1 MVVNAGIRKVLER
14 LPPHCAEV
22 SEDEA
27 LAEFARLDGRRWAVL
42 DFETASFNEPRV
54 VEVGLV
60 GMDGE
65 VLMEELV
72 DPRIPITER
81 VTGIHGLTD
90 ADVDGADAWPAV
102 QARLERVLRESGV
115 EVVVAF
121 NASFEAMCLAYNAEA
136 FGLEPSKPE
145 LVCMQKVAL
154 GLLGPGENEN
164 GWLSLRAACERVG
177 VEALPTHRAV
187 ADCIATVQL
196 TARMSATLRC
206 GSTPEGPPRHPSRRR
221 RCTVLA

>member
-14 LPPHCAEV
+14 LPPHRAEV

-27 LAEFARLDGRRWAVL
+27 LAELARLEGRRGAVL

-60 GMDGE
+60 GMNGD

-90 ADVDGADAWPAV
+90 ADVAGADAWPAV
-102 QARLERVLRESGV
+102 QARLGRVLRECGV
-115 EVVVAF
+115 ELVVAF

-136 FGLEPSKPE
+136 YGIVGLEVE
-145 LVCMQKVAL
+145 LACMQRVAL
-154 GLLGPGENEN
+154 GLLGPDEG
-164 GWLSLRAACERVG
+164 GWLSLRRACEQVG
-177 VEALPTHRAV
+177 VVEVPTHRAV
-187 ADCIATVQL
+187 ADCVATIELQRVL
-196 TARMSATLRC
+196 C
-206 GSTPEGPPRHPSRRR
+206 GRKP
-221 RCTVLA
+221 